1 MLDQNTFMETIK
13 AVSEIMRTS
22 QEPLSKEEILSYF
35 KDMELNENQENMVL
49 EFLLTPHE
57 EAAEEEQ
64 AEETEEAKAEEVETE
79 PEKSDKQEEKQADN
93 ECMPDSRMFQMY
105 LEELSDIP
113 EYSRE
118 QMNEMYAIN

>member
-49 EFLLTPHE
+49 EFLLTPQE

-64 AEETEEAKAEEVETE
+64 DKEAEEAKTEETETESEEN
-79 PEKSDKQEEKQADN
+79 DKQEEKK
-93 ECMPDSRMFQMY
+93 ESFIYERTK
-105 LEELSDIP
+105 I
-113 EYSRE
+113 
-118 QMNEMYAIN
+118 